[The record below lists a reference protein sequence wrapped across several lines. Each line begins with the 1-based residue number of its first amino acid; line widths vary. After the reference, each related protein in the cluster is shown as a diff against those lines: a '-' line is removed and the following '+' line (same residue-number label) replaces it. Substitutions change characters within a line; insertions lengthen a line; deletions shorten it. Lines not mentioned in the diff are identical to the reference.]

1 MIKFRRAKSTDKVV
15 DLKTFNDM
23 QVWLERVANMT
34 TDQYFNLTKGDPN
47 YMLYSR
53 TGASSSTMSYSDWA
67 FGFSISGAVVTVN
80 MGYLFFGKR
89 FPKSIAGKDI
99 TITNDLTYI
108 FVRYNMDTYPYV
120 ATIES
125 STTFPSITDTT
136 VELPLHLWRVINGTV
151 SLAYGGI
158 FQLGNIVLSGVF
170 SGGG

>member
-67 FGFSISGAVVTVN
+67 FGFSISGA
-80 MGYLFFGKR
+80 
-89 FPKSIAGKDI
+89 
-99 TITNDLTYI
+99 
-108 FVRYNMDTYPYV
+108 
-120 ATIES
+120 
-125 STTFPSITDTT
+125 
-136 VELPLHLWRVINGTV
+136 
-151 SLAYGGI
+151 
-158 FQLGNIVLSGVF
+158 
-170 SGGG
+170 